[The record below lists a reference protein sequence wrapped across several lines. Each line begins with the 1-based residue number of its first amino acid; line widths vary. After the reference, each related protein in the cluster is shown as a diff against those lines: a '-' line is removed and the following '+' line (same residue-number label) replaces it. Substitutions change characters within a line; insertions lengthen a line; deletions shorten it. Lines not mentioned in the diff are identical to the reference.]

1 MLRRLRMSSAN
12 RLCPITLGYAV
23 VRRTLIAAAVCV
35 LSLSAQN
42 DPRAYDTNAVIVTR
56 RLSKE
61 LFDRNSIPFMEPLV
75 TTVNATS
82 NARFFRQAA
91 IPDSIERPYIR
102 FGIHSML
109 GFVRDDQRT
118 YRPTLPTLAQ
128 PVEYAKYVEF
138 RNGSFVLRDTA
149 GLAVDL
155 VKRLFHK
162 SVDSGHVRVPA
173 QAPTV
178 FGYAPSTIEIDR
190 EYLHWLI
197 QNDPEFAPLYAL
209 LPESSRNMIDS
220 LLLKLPS
227 ALSLPPGQD
236 MRTIVAAVPQI
247 EIGSLWGTELLLRY
261 IPPVVFDQNIG
272 RFSFWGIGMR
282 HSISQYLRDPF
293 LDVAV
298 QIGYQGTLLRKAVGV
313 TNAQLEARGEF
324 LLANIHASRR
334 FEGIVDIY
342 TGIGYEQL
350 VAHSSYRYTLPQELQ
365 IQLGLLKVLPDG
377 SVVRDPAN
385 GYPGDDVVQEST
397 AQITV
402 RNVKWTI
409 GLARSFGPVTVC
421 VDYNLGSWSLL
432 SFGVDVQ
439 F

>member
-1 MLRRLRMSSAN
+1 MTWRVFAVGFLCVSALWAQSSG
-12 RLCPITLGYAV
+12 RP
-23 VRRTLIAAAVCV
+23 
-35 LSLSAQN
+35 
-42 DPRAYDTNAVIVTR
+42 YDTNAVIVTR

-91 IPDSIERPYIR
+91 IPQSPERPYVR
-102 FGIHSML
+102 FGVHSML

-128 PVEYAKYVEF
+128 PVEYTKYIEY
-138 RNGSFVLRDTA
+138 RNNQFVLRDTV

-162 SVDSGHVRVPA
+162 SVDSGHVRVPSE
-173 QAPTV
+173 APTV
-178 FGYAPSTIEIDR
+178 FGYAPTTIEIDR
-190 EYLHWLI
+190 EYLLYLVR
-197 QNDPEFAPLYAL
+197 NDPEFAPLYAL
-209 LPESSRNMIDS
+209 LPETTRQLVDS

-227 ALSLPPGQD
+227 ALSLPPGQN
-236 MRTIVAAVPQI
+236 MHTIVAAVPQL
-247 EIGSLWGTELLLRY
+247 EIGALWGTELLVRY

-272 RFSFWGIGMR
+272 RFSFWGIGLR
-282 HSISQYLRDPF
+282 HSISQYFRDPF

-298 QIGYQGTLLRKAVGV
+298 QVGYQGTLLRKSVGV
-313 TNAQLEARGEF
+313 TNAQLDARGEF

-334 FEGIVDIY
+334 FDGIVDVY

-350 VAHSSYRYTLPQELQ
+350 VARSSYRYTLPQELQ

-397 AQITV
+397 ATITV

-409 GLARSFGPVTVC
+409 GVARSFGPVTLC
-421 VDYNLGSWSLL
+421 LDYNVGTWSLL
-432 SFGVDVQ
+432 SLGVDVEL
-439 F
+439 